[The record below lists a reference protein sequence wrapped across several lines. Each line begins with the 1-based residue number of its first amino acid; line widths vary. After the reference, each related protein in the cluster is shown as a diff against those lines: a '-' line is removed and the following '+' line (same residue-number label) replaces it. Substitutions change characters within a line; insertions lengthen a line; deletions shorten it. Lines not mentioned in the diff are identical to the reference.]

1 MDFQRFMGFTKQK
14 NMKFNAILPLKW
26 QNTADIVAIFVGLEQ
41 ETASLMLRK
50 SARRNCGTMI
60 ASFRK
65 GRGKK
70 QRFLHY
76 SIRNG
81 ARNAVSASKPK
92 GESKETTCTAD
103 SMRIIIGNNV
113 EMV

>member
-1 MDFQRFMGFTKQK
+1 MGFTKQK

-26 QNTADIVAIFVGLEQ
+26 QNTADIVAILYGLKQ
-41 ETASLMLRK
+41 ETVSLLPRK
-50 SARRNCGTMI
+50 SARGICGTMI
-60 ASFRK
+60 AYFQK

-81 ARNAVSASKPK
+81 ARNAVFASNPK
-92 GESKETTCTAD
+92 GESKETTCLTD

-113 EMV
+113 VVA

>member
-1 MDFQRFMGFTKQK
+1 MDFQRFMGFMKRK
-14 NMKFNAILPLKW
+14 NMKFNDILPLKW

-81 ARNAVSASKPK
+81 ARNAVFVS
-92 GESKETTCTAD
+92 
-103 SMRIIIGNNV
+103 
-113 EMV
+113 

>member
-1 MDFQRFMGFTKQK
+1 MARNVSGRLCG
-14 NMKFNAILPLKW
+14 MK
-26 QNTADIVAIFVGLEQ
+26 IVLFIIG
-41 ETASLMLRK
+41 
-50 SARRNCGTMI
+50 RRQ
-60 ASFRK
+60 
-65 GRGKK
+65 K

-81 ARNAVSASKPK
+81 ARNAVFATKPK

-113 EMV
+113 VVA

>member
-1 MDFQRFMGFTKQK
+1 MDFQHVKSFMKRK

-60 ASFRK
+60 AFFRR
-65 GRGKK
+65 GRWQE

-81 ARNAVSASKPK
+81 ARNAVFVS
-92 GESKETTCTAD
+92 
-103 SMRIIIGNNV
+103 
-113 EMV
+113 